1 MAAEKHFNIQIHVQA
16 VTPKQPA
23 KDYRGTEVVQ
33 GGSVVYI
40 EKSTVE
46 VLSLVAVA
54 SSEAAAFDRAID
66 LLRAARPET
75 DSELSQA

>member
-1 MAAEKHFNIQIHVQA
+1 MAAETHYNVQVHVQR

-23 KDYRGTEVVQ
+23 RDYRGTEVVQ

-46 VLSLVAVA
+46 VLNLAVVAPTEVA
-54 SSEAAAFDRAID
+54 AYDKAID
-66 LLRAARPET
+66 LLQAARPEET
-75 DSELSQA
+75 VAASQA